1 MDMHGHNFGVPL
13 KDQDPRNS
21 FTHVPIGFFFGNC
34 EALNMK
40 YEKMS
45 KFGKMT
51 QKCYKVMDLVSN
63 CKKSGESLHVRGWA
77 MCAL

>member
-51 QKCYKVMDLVSN
+51 
-63 CKKSGESLHVRGWA
+63 
-77 MCAL
+77 